1 MLLQEQMK
9 HRITDEVKRTFNPE
23 LLNRI
28 DELIVFKPL
37 GMPQIM
43 EIVDILLTDV
53 ARRLAERGISF
64 DLSSRA
70 KKFLAEKGF
79 DPTFG
84 ARPLRRVIQKFVED
98 PLAEEILKGQF
109 AGDCHVVIDRKE
121 EEEKLSFKTAVTPE
135 DRKDIQKSFKP

>member
-1 MLLQEQMK
+1 
-9 HRITDEVKRTFNPE
+9 VKRTFNPE

-43 EIVDILLTDV
+43 DIVDILLTDV
-53 ARRLAERGISF
+53 AKRLAERGISF
-64 DLSSRA
+64 ELSPKA
-70 KKFLAEKGF
+70 KKFLAETGYN
-79 DPTFG
+79 PTFG

-121 EEEKLSFKTAVTPE
+121 EEEKLSFKIAVTPE
-135 DRKDIQKSFKP
+135 DRKDIQRSFRQ